1 MRAHVDAATA
11 WVYRGVWRVLADLFR
26 VPKEPPTLP
35 TAPGERV
42 ESFRPAPQFLRLLKL
57 LFWIWLA
64 LIDVAILA
72 LWLAITIDEPAVGA
86 LLALPALLLAVVPDV
101 IAYVAIHLRYDTT
114 WYVMSDR
121 SLRCRRGIWIITEHT
136 ITFENVQNVAVRSGP
151 IERLF
156 GLGTLV
162 VETAGSDGG
171 HEGKVAIGN
180 RAIVEGITNADEL
193 RVKVM
198 AQVEKSRGAGLG
210 DDRGAEAPRAA
221 SAWSAKHVAVLR
233 EVRDALVTRTV
244 SDA

>member
-1 MRAHVDAATA
+1 MKAHVDAATA

-35 TAPGERV
+35 AAPGETV
-42 ESFRPAPQFLRLLKL
+42 VSFRPAPQFLRLLKL

-64 LIDVAILA
+64 VIDVVIFLVWLAIAIDEPTAGAILA
-72 LWLAITIDEPAVGA
+72 V
-86 LLALPALLLAVVPDV
+86 PALLLAVVPDIV
-101 IAYVAIHLRYDTT
+101 AYVAIHLRYDTT

-121 SLRCRRGIWIITEHT
+121 SLRCRRGIWLITEHT

-151 IERLF
+151 LERLF
-156 GLGTLV
+156 GLATLV

-210 DDRGAEAPRAA
+210 DERGAEHTQAVGT
-221 SAWSAKHVAVLR
+221 WSPEHVAVLR
-233 EVRDALVTRTV
+233 EVRDAL
-244 SDA
+244 A

>member
-1 MRAHVDAATA
+1 
-11 WVYRGVWRVLADLFR
+11 VYRGVWRVLADLFR
-26 VPKEPPTLP
+26 VPKEPPKLP

-64 LIDVAILA
+64 LIDVGIFLV
-72 LWLAITIDEPAVGA
+72 WLAIAIEEPRAGA
-86 LLALPALLLAVVPDV
+86 LLAVPALLLAIVPDV

-151 IERLF
+151 LERLF
-156 GLGTLV
+156 GLATLI

-171 HEGKVAIGN
+171 HEGKVSIGN
-180 RAIVEGITNADEL
+180 RAIVEGITNADAL

-221 SAWSAKHVAVLR
+221 SAWSAEHVAVLR

-244 SDA
+244 SDT